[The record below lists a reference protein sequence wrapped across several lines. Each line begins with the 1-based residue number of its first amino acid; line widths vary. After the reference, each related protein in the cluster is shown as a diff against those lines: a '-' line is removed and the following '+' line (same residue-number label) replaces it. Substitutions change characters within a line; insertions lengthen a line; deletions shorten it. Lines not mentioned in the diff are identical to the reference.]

1 MFRILLHIFL
11 RLRMTQVGNV
21 LRTIKC
27 HVFGKQERL
36 RVPQYIKIV
45 GFDDL
50 PITEVVSPAITT
62 MTYLFTDIARL
73 AFDVMTDY
81 RNNVNHSPRQY
92 EVRSSMVVR
101 DSTCGGAR

>member
-1 MFRILLHIFL
+1 M
-11 RLRMTQVGNV
+11 

-36 RVPQYIKIV
+36 RVPQDIKIV

-62 MTYLFTDIARL
+62 MAYLYTDIARL

-101 DSTCGGAR
+101 DSTRGGAR